1 MRWLRSTSKSRQV
14 AIAAAIA
21 ALLGCQEA
29 LAQAVAW
36 KPAKSVEIISPVAR
50 GGGTDA
56 TARTIQRMLE
66 KYGLLEVAS
75 SVVNKAGGGGEE
87 TWTYLGR
94 FAGDGHY
101 LAISTPPLLT
111 NRITGASATS
121 YTDVTP
127 ITNLFS
133 EYVLIAVRADSPF
146 MTGGDLAARLRRG
159 ASSVSIAF
167 SNVPGNH
174 NHVAPALVAKA
185 VGGDAAKLR
194 FEVFETGEKAA
205 AAVLDGR
212 MDAVSAT
219 AGTILKSARG
229 GKLRLLGLTA
239 PKRLGGA
246 LAGVPTWKEQG
257 VDVVVATWRGVVGPR
272 GMTPAQ
278 VAYWESVF
286 LKLSF
291 NDEWL
296 AELSERGWD
305 GTYLS
310 SAETRRF
317 LREQYTL
324 MEGMLRELGLTR

>member
-1 MRWLRSTSKSRQV
+1 MATLHVKKYAV
-14 AIAAAIA
+14 AIAAATA
-21 ALLGCQEA
+21 SLLAWHEVP
-29 LAQAVAW
+29 AQTAAW
-36 KPAKSVEIISPVAR
+36 KPTRGVEIISPVAR

-56 TARTIQRMLE
+56 TARAIQRMFE
-66 KYGLLEVAS
+66 KHRLLEVAS

-111 NRITGASATS
+111 NRITGASATG

-127 ITNLFS
+127 ITNLFN

-146 MTGGDLAARLRRG
+146 KTGGDFAARLRQD
-159 ASSVSIAF
+159 ASAVSIAF

-185 VGGDAAKLR
+185 AGGEVEKLR
-194 FEVFETGEKAA
+194 FEVFDTGEKAA
-205 AAVLDGR
+205 AAVLEGR

-219 AGTILKSARG
+219 AGTILKSASG

-278 VAYWESVF
+278 IAYWESVF

-296 AELSERGWD
+296 AELNERGWD

-310 SAETRRF
+310 SVETRRF

-324 MEGMLRELGLTR
+324 MEGMLRELGLAR

>member
-1 MRWLRSTSKSRQV
+1 
-14 AIAAAIA
+14 
-21 ALLGCQEA
+21 
-29 LAQAVAW
+29 
-36 KPAKSVEIISPVAR
+36 
-50 GGGTDA
+50 
-56 TARTIQRMLE
+56 MLE
-66 KYGLLEVAS
+66 KHGLLTVAS

-87 TWTYLGR
+87 TWTYLRG

-101 LAISTPPLLT
+101 LAVSTPPLLT

-121 YTDVTP
+121 YTDLTP
-127 ITNLFS
+127 ITSLFN

-146 MTGGDLAARLRRG
+146 KTGGDLAARLRQDP
-159 ASSVSIAF
+159 SSVSIAF

-174 NHVAPALVAKA
+174 NHVAPALIAKVA
-185 VGGDAAKLR
+185 GGDARKLR
-194 FEVFETGEKAA
+194 FEVFDTGEKAA
-205 AAVLDGR
+205 AAVVDGR

-219 AGTILKSARG
+219 AGTILQSARA
-229 GKLRLLGLTA
+229 GKLRLLGLAA

-246 LAGVPTWKEQG
+246 LATTPTWKEQG
-257 VDVVVATWRGVVGPR
+257 VDVVVATWRGIVGPR

-317 LREQYTL
+317 LEEQHML
-324 MEGMLRELGLTR
+324 LEGMLRELGLAR

>member
-1 MRWLRSTSKSRQV
+1 MAKKHAV
-14 AIAAAIA
+14 ALATATA
-21 ALLGCQEA
+21 ALLAWHEVP
-29 LAQAVAW
+29 AQTAAW
-36 KPAKSVEIISPVAR
+36 KPARSVEIISPVAR

-56 TARTIQRMLE
+56 TARAIQGMFE
-66 KYGLLEVAS
+66 KHRLLEVAS

-121 YTDVTP
+121 YTDITP
-127 ITNLFS
+127 ITNLFN

-146 MTGGDLAARLRRG
+146 KTGGDFAARLRQDPS
-159 ASSVSIAF
+159 AVSIAF

-174 NHVAPALVAKA
+174 NHLAPALVAKVA
-185 VGGDAAKLR
+185 GGDVKKLR

-205 AAVLDGR
+205 TAVLDGR

-219 AGTILKSARG
+219 AGTIMQSARA

-239 PKRLGGA
+239 PRRLGGT
-246 LAGVPTWKEQG
+246 LAAVPTWKEQG

-272 GMTPAQ
+272 AMTPAQ

-296 AELSERGWD
+296 AELNQRGWD
-305 GTYLS
+305 GNYLS
-310 SAETRRF
+310 SAETRLF
-317 LREQYTL
+317 LKEQYTL
-324 MEGMLRELGLTR
+324 MEGMLRELGLAR